1 MSFLPPTLSLNSK
14 KFFHALLSTNQITIC
29 PIRNDSRVSPLK
41 TTPQVNELTLV
52 GAKSFFKASKPH
64 SSSVAGDFHIFT
76 SLSFSDLCAD
86 TKILN
91 WLNLQGYFIVLCDCQ
106 SSDMMRIGFLS
117 RVRSFLWRDDLK
129 EMIKDTQEWQ
139 ENPFQFRLYFGSI
152 SSNKRGE
159 MAPVL
164 MVEVEG
170 DNINLGMDFFCNI
183 FDGETPLSPCGIAY
197 LFLTLYKNMLTVA
210 ERVKIIQD
218 INLHTGHCQL
228 IRLYGLQDID
238 TLVTLKQGVKIR
250 LRKLILNLKSPQSTE
265 KLFLQVEQ
273 EAEPASIICAF
284 DSTVPDAVMSHIPLL
299 SKYIRQC
306 VQDEDHKKIFL
317 HEDFS
322 IMVPPKALP
331 LSSNSL

>member
-1 MSFLPPTLSLNSK
+1 
-14 KFFHALLSTNQITIC
+14 
-29 PIRNDSRVSPLK
+29 
-41 TTPQVNELTLV
+41 
-52 GAKSFFKASKPH
+52 
-64 SSSVAGDFHIFT
+64 
-76 SLSFSDLCAD
+76 
-86 TKILN
+86 
-91 WLNLQGYFIVLCDCQ
+91 
-106 SSDMMRIGFLS
+106 
-117 RVRSFLWRDDLK
+117 
-129 EMIKDTQEWQ
+129 MIKDTQEWQ

-250 LRKLILNLKSPQSTE
+250 LIHRKVIPSSRTRSRTCLYHLRIRLHCSGRRHVTY
-265 KLFLQVEQ
+265 
-273 EAEPASIICAF
+273 SITIK
-284 DSTVPDAVMSHIPLL
+284 V
-299 SKYIRQC
+299 Y
-306 VQDEDHKKIFL
+306 
-317 HEDFS
+317 
-322 IMVPPKALP
+322 
-331 LSSNSL
+331 SSMCPG